1 VTIDIHVE
9 SAWPGGDVPD
19 DESFVRWA
27 SAALARFRGTGEI
40 AIRIVD
46 RDEGAAFN
54 EHYRHRRT
62 ATNVLSF
69 PAELPPD
76 IDLPLIGDLVICG
89 AVVVAEA
96 HAQGKPVEA
105 HWAHLTVH
113 GVLHLI
119 GFDHQTDAEARE
131 MEGLETATLIDLG
144 YADPYDSRWC

>member
-1 VTIDIHVE
+1 MAIDVHLE
-9 SAWPGGDVPD
+9 SAWRGGEVPD
-19 DESFVRWA
+19 DDSFARWA
-27 SAALARFRGTGEI
+27 TAALGPFRGTGEL
-40 AIRIVD
+40 AIRVVD
-46 RDEGAAFN
+46 QDEGAALN
-54 EHYRHRRT
+54 KRYRHGNA

-89 AVVVAEA
+89 PVVVTEA
-96 HAQGKPVEA
+96 SAQGKPVES
-105 HWAHLTVH
+105 HWAHLTIH

-144 YADPYDSRWC
+144 YAEPYD